1 MSGPDTEAAPRRTSG
16 LLASAQQLL
25 ATFVEILHTRIE
37 IATTELQEAGEGAR
51 QLLIFAVAAVFFLAL
66 GVLFASLFIV
76 VLFWDTHRLA
86 AVGVLTL
93 VYLGL
98 GAGAAYILY
107 QRIKNAP
114 QLFSTTL
121 SELRKDRL
129 RLSSRP

>member
-1 MSGPDTEAAPRRTSG
+1 VTGFDPDAVPRRTSG
-16 LLASAQQLL
+16 LLTSAQQLL

-51 QLLIFAVAAVFFLAL
+51 QLLMFAVAAVFFLAL

-76 VLFWDTHRLA
+76 VLFWDTHPLA
-86 AVGVLTL
+86 AVGLLTL
-93 VYLGL
+93 LYLGL
-98 GAGAAYILY
+98 GVGAAYAAY
-107 QRIKNAP
+107 RRIKNRP

-129 RLSSRP
+129 RLTSRP